1 MIIVEVTSHFKKS
14 YRKLSNLIR
23 RAAQG
28 KEVVF
33 RGSPFHPSLDT
44 HKLHGKDAE
53 MWAFSVNRRYRIK
66 FLFLSDT
73 RVLFLD
79 IGLHD
84 IYE

>member
-1 MIIVEVTSHFKKS
+1 MDVEYSRKFLKS
-14 YRKLSNLIR
+14 AQRLPKNILG
-23 RAAQG
+23 RAEE
-28 KEVVF
+28 KEVLF
-33 RGSPFHPSLDT
+33 REQPFHPSLKT
-44 HKLHGKDAE
+44 HKLHGKDKE
-53 MWAFSVNRRYRIK
+53 TWSFSVNARYRIK